1 VLQQLFLPLHADNVL
16 FALAQAAMAAAHAQE
31 AAAIAAIAAAPA
43 AAFNATSSTLRVNV
57 SLPVPPA
64 TELLAPPEV
73 PLPGSAW

>member
-1 VLQQLFLPLHADNVL
+1 
-16 FALAQAAMAAAHAQE
+16 
-31 AAAIAAIAAAPA
+31 
-43 AAFNATSSTLRVNV
+43 VNV